1 MKKAIITI
9 IIFSTTQLFSQI
21 GGGSGII
28 KKILANSSVMV
39 SMNQSFYDK
48 DWNNFIEDME
58 TGLIS
63 VDKKTFRRINFT
75 FIGQFEGNVL
85 AGFKYLKY
93 GFDIETSAEIFDAY
107 LGQYIFVDSEI
118 ELELNFLKLFLT
130 YPLGNGLYFGVEGGY
145 FLEGKGKTKVT
156 SDLDSDYSET
166 ETIDRDDWTDE
177 GELSEFDYGVLGQY
191 FFNIQPKIL
200 LTVEGYYGLSQF
212 SEDKDTGDTLLPNTF
227 HYLNLGL
234 TYKLSK

>member
-48 DWNNFIEDME
+48 DWNDFIEDME
-58 TGLIS
+58 SGEIS
-63 VDKKTFRRINFT
+63 VDQKTFRRINFT
-75 FIGQFEGNVL
+75 FMGQFEGNIL

-93 GFDIETSAEIFDAY
+93 GFDIETRAEYFAAGGQSIF
-107 LGQYIFVDSEI
+107 IDSEI

-130 YPLGNGLYFGVEGGY
+130 YPIGNGLYLGVEGGY

-156 SDLDSDYSET
+156 SDIDSDYSET

-191 FFNIQPKIL
+191 FYNIQPKIL
-200 LTVEGYYGLSQF
+200 LTVEGYYGLSKF
-212 SEDKDTGDTLLPNTF
+212 SEDKDTEDTGLPNTF

-234 TYKLSK
+234 TYKFGS